1 MIIIYQGF
9 EFIASFIESF
19 VLYRIY
25 NAFLHKQRKRQG
37 VKIDIV
43 LSVVGA
49 IIILLGNSISLF
61 SYFTM
66 FIFVLYAS
74 IMALFLYEIKYV
86 PLFSIASFYVL
97 CLSCFDF
104 FVVTL
109 ISNFYGGLEAFHTII
124 SQRGTFR
131 MIVTSVI
138 QFLWIMMYL
147 LIKKH
152 LYRFSFRQNSAYAI
166 MGVSCAGF
174 LGFVFL
180 VNQTFSAFDFSITG
194 IWFVFLALLAL
205 VLFLMYFIFESK
217 EEKMKRNFAEM
228 RNQLL
233 EDNYKAINDIYM
245 SNSKLYHDLNNHLN
259 VLYQLLDQGNEDE
272 AKKYIQEISKPILTM
287 SQATWTGVDVVDVI
301 INSKVEK
308 MKEKGIT
315 YEINVEYPKNTNI
328 LPHDMCTILA
338 NLLDNAIE
346 AVSELESPGSIALTI
361 RRINN
366 FLMIKVSNSCVERK
380 NSFDHFPKTTKMK
393 NKELH
398 GWGLPSVAD
407 AVEKYNGTLK
417 CTYENNLFIVS
428 IMLFFDISMA

>member
-1 MIIIYQGF
+1 
-9 EFIASFIESF
+9 
-19 VLYRIY
+19 
-25 NAFLHKQRKRQG
+25 
-37 VKIDIV
+37 
-43 LSVVGA
+43 
-49 IIILLGNSISLF
+49 
-61 SYFTM
+61 
-66 FIFVLYAS
+66 
-74 IMALFLYEIKYV
+74 
-86 PLFSIASFYVL
+86 
-97 CLSCFDF
+97 
-104 FVVTL
+104 
-109 ISNFYGGLEAFHTII
+109 
-124 SQRGTFR
+124 
-131 MIVTSVI
+131 
-138 QFLWIMMYL
+138 MYL

-380 NSFDHFPKTTKMK
+380 NSFDHFPKTTKKK

>member
-9 EFIASFIESF
+9 EFIASFIEVF

-43 LSVVGA
+43 LSVMGA

-74 IMALFLYEIKYV
+74 VTALFLYKIKYI
-86 PLFSIASFYVL
+86 PLFSIASFYML
-97 CLSCFDF
+97 CLSAFDF
-104 FVVTL
+104 FVLTL
-109 ISNFYGGLEAFHTII
+109 VSNFYGGFETFLTLI
-124 SQRGTFR
+124 SQMGLFR
-131 MIVTSVI
+131 MIMVFVI
-138 QFLWIMMYL
+138 KVLWISMYL
-147 LIKKH
+147 LIKKY
-152 LYRFSFRQNSAYAI
+152 LYRFSFRQNSGYAI
-166 MGVSCAGF
+166 LGVSCAGF

-180 VNQTFSAFDFSITG
+180 ENQTFNAFNFSITG
-194 IWFVFLALLAL
+194 IWFIFVALLAL
-205 VLFLMYFIFESK
+205 VLFLMYFIIEIK
-217 EEKMKRNFAEM
+217 EEKMKLNFAEM

-245 SNSKLYHDLNNHLN
+245 GNSKLYHDLNNHLN
-259 VLYQLLDQGNEDE
+259 VLYQLLDQGSEEE
-272 AKKYIQEISKPILTM
+272 AKKYIQEISEPILAM
-287 SQATWTGVDVVDVI
+287 SQTTWTGVDVVDVI

-346 AVSELESPGSIALTI
+346 AVSGLESSGSIALTI
-361 RRINN
+361 RKINH
-366 FLMIKVSNSCVERK
+366 FLMIKVSNSCAERK
-380 NSFDHFPKTTKMK
+380 GSFDHFPKTTKK
-393 NKELH
+393 NIELH
-398 GWGLPSVAD
+398 GWGLPSVAG

-417 CTYENNLFIVS
+417 CTNENNQFIVS
-428 IMLFFDISMA
+428 IMLFFEFQ

>member
-86 PLFSIASFYVL
+86 PLFSITSFYVL

-380 NSFDHFPKTTKMK
+380 NSFDHFPKTTKKK

-428 IMLFFDISMA
+428 IMLFFEFQ